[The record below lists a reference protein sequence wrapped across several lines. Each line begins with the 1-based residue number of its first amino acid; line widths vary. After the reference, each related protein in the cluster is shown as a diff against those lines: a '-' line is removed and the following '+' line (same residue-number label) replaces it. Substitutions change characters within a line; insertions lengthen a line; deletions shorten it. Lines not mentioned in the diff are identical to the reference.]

1 MMKKS
6 LPTSLRAHPRR
17 GPPFSSTET
26 RVLEF
31 ALAKQ
36 AVWSFAHGDQ
46 RVNDALDLI
55 YVLVCRK
62 RAIVE
67 AATHFHHHVLLALC
81 IRTVS
86 DAKGCESDD

>member
-1 MMKKS
+1 MLS
-6 LPTSLRAHPRR
+6 LNKRFGASRMATNA
-17 GPPFSSTET
+17 
-26 RVLEF
+26 
-31 ALAKQ
+31 
-36 AVWSFAHGDQ
+36 